1 MTYHARIAGTQDV
14 VFPAD
19 LARQLG
25 IEDGDSL
32 VVERDGG
39 GLVIKSYRQVVREVQ
54 AAFRGMLPAGDT
66 RSLVDELIAERRAE
80 AARDDADDRWVTP

>member
-1 MTYHARIAGTQDV
+1 MTYHARIAGTDDV

-19 LARQLG
+19 LARELG

-32 VVERDGG
+32 VVEREGS

-54 AAFRGMLPAGDT
+54 AAFRAMLPPADT
-66 RSLVDELIAERRAE
+66 RSMVDELIAERRAE
-80 AARDDADDRWVTP
+80 AARDAADERSVAP